1 MILSCNLSYIV
12 TYSDPYMHL
21 YPTRCADHA
30 CPVLFGLISYIVSS
44 MHPRLRS
51 NPHPSKNYENTK
63 WNYNIYLH
71 IYIYIFIQF
80 GYILWINGTCSSR
93 WITLG
98 ISDSYQWI
106 ESWLYMF
113 LSKRRMIKIKCIHH
127 DLRKI
132 IESHFIAIYL
142 SPLKLTFVMTIH

>member
-1 MILSCNLSYIV
+1 MI

-98 ISDSYQWI
+98 IADSYQWI

-113 LSKRRMIKIKCIHH
+113 LSKKRMIKINMHTPWSSKNRKSFYCNLSITFKTYLRH
-127 DLRKI
+127 DNTLNYYTVK
-132 IESHFIAIYL
+132 
-142 SPLKLTFVMTIH
+142 